1 MQKIYLPIGL
11 PGSGKSTWAIEKAK
25 NDINTIIISKDN
37 IREMI
42 KGEYVFDNRLEPL
55 VTKITLSAFAE
66 TIQNNN
72 DIILDET
79 NLTKKVRNFWINEAK
94 NINEDCEIIYV
105 IFPER
110 NDLLERRMRKDRG
123 YSKEKWKEVISKLK
137 EIFQPIS
144 DEEQYDKI
152 IYMKE
157 NND

>member
-11 PGSGKSTWAIEKAK
+11 PGSGKSFWAIEKAK
-25 NDINTIIISKDN
+25 NDINIIIISKDN
-37 IREMI
+37 IREML
-42 KGEYVFDNRLEPL
+42 KGKYIFDDRLEPL
-55 VTKITLSAFAE
+55 VTKITVSAFIEA
-66 TIQNNN
+66 IYNKN

-123 YSKEKWKEVISKLK
+123 YSKEKWKEVISELK
-137 EIFQPIS
+137 EIFQPI
-144 DEEQYDKI
+144 DEEDKCDKI
-152 IYMKE
+152 IYIKE